1 MRIGVFKLACA
12 LLLFMGVS
20 TIQAD
25 ISAAGTTKAIGT
37 FIIQGWNAPSAKM
50 FVNDFSFAHSG
61 SGQVKEMLPVCITHN
76 SAGYYRLRIFGQVAP
91 ESSQKFLLY
100 SGSNSIPFWVSFED
114 YIGSKVPMASNAWTN
129 YIFRAP
135 NISSAASVND
145 CSAADLAHLEL
156 TVGEPGRSYPGG
168 HYAST
173 LTVEVEE
180 E

>member
-1 MRIGVFKLACA
+1 MRIGVFKLTCA
-12 LLLFMGVS
+12 LLLLMGSS

-37 FIIQGWNAPSAKM
+37 FVIQGWHTPNAKM
-50 FVNDFSFAHSG
+50 FVNDFSFTHSG
-61 SGQVKEMLPVCITHN
+61 SGQVKEMLPVCVTHN
-76 SAGYYRLRIFGQVAP
+76 STGYYRLRISGQVA
-91 ESSQKFLLY
+91 SGTSQKFLLY

-114 YIGSKVPMASNAWTN
+114 YMGSKVPMTSNAWTN

-135 NISSAASVND
+135 NISNAASVSD

-156 TVGEPGRSYPGG
+156 TVGEPGYSYSGG
-168 HYAST
+168 NYTST